1 MPEPTRLL
9 PQYLTLLVAVPLL
22 AAVLGGCASAPALP
36 PVTPPSAS
44 AQALQHRRLSNPALQ
59 RFITLQ
65 TGSPQPA
72 DLPWDA
78 HRLALAALYFH
89 PGMRVAQADLQLAE
103 ADLQTARQWPNPQ
116 LQLGLKYNTAA
127 ALAAPSP
134 WTVGAAIGLLL
145 VSHAQRAAQT
155 AQARAGVRAAR
166 LMLSASGWTVR
177 SRVHLAFITLWAAEQ
192 DATLRR
198 RLLNVQM
205 EVQGRTA
212 QRARAGA
219 VSPLAAAQA
228 EQAAQTAVL
237 QLTQAQGAVRSA
249 RATLAAAVG
258 VPEAALRDARLDFA
272 ALSNTP
278 AMPDAR
284 RLAHWQT
291 AALQNRAD
299 VRAAAAREQA
309 ARAALQLA
317 LAQRDGGPPSIA
329 PGFQR
334 DQGANRLTADATL
347 PLPLFNQHQGQ
358 IAAARARLALRRAE
372 LQQMQAGVL
381 KQLEQAAAGLRTANA
396 AQQEAQTLLRADQAL
411 LRGTEHAQQDGWVGP
426 LAVALARLR
435 TLTAEHA
442 VLLARA
448 AQWQALARIENAV
461 QQPLMSTAGMAGH
474 DSAIPDLSAH
484 PHTPSSSAEPT
495 AWTHRAS
502 AADPARP

>member
-1 MPEPTRLL
+1 M
-9 PQYLTLLVAVPLL
+9 
-22 AAVLGGCASAPALP
+22 
-36 PVTPPSAS
+36 
-44 AQALQHRRLSNPALQ
+44 
-59 RFITLQ
+59 
-65 TGSPQPA
+65 
-72 DLPWDA
+72 
-78 HRLALAALYFH
+78 
-89 PGMRVAQADLQLAE
+89 
-103 ADLQTARQWPNPQ
+103 
-116 LQLGLKYNTAA
+116 
-127 ALAAPSP
+127 
-134 WTVGAAIGLLL
+134 
-145 VSHAQRAAQT
+145 
-155 AQARAGVRAAR
+155 
-166 LMLSASGWTVR
+166 
-177 SRVHLAFITLWAAEQ
+177 
-192 DATLRR
+192 
-198 RLLNVQM
+198 
-205 EVQGRTA
+205 
-212 QRARAGA
+212 
-219 VSPLAAAQA
+219 
-228 EQAAQTAVL
+228 
-237 QLTQAQGAVRSA
+237 
-249 RATLAAAVG
+249 
-258 VPEAALRDARLDFA
+258 PEAALRDARLDFA

-411 LRGTEHAQQDGWVGP
+411 LRGAEHAQQDGWTGP

-435 TLTAEHA
+435 TLTAGRA
-442 VLLARA
+442 VLQARA

-461 QQPLMSTAGMAGH
+461 QQPLSTAGMAGH
-474 DSAIPDLSAH
+474 DSAIPDLSTH
-484 PHTPSSSAEPT
+484 PHTPSSAAEPT

-502 AADPARP
+502 AADPAHP